1 MHRKNL
7 RNRRNNCNS
16 NDNGNGINII
26 VPKALIS
33 IEFSGTGK
41 IGNTLILI
49 LALFTVLGFSA
60 DRYWGLE
67 NYLRD
72 YKHVEN
78 VTQIS
83 EGVRFV
89 EEIYPERISYFI
101 DDLNKNCSAADTVR
115 TNTFSNPLTNSKRVS
130 KFVY

>member
-7 RNRRNNCNS
+7 RNRRNNRNS
-16 NDNGNGINII
+16 NGINISL
-26 VPKALIS
+26 PKALIS
-33 IEFSGTGK
+33 FEFSGTGK
-41 IGNTLILI
+41 LGSTLILI
-49 LALFTVLGFSA
+49 LALFTVLGFST

-72 YKHVEN
+72 YKHIEN

-83 EGVRFV
+83 EHVRFV

-115 TNTFSNPLTNSKRVS
+115 TNTFSIPLTNSKLVS